1 MKDEI
6 QIIPP
11 GFKSGFIAI
20 AGAPNVGKSTLLN
33 RILGQKI
40 SITSKK
46 PQTTRNRILGVLH
59 RTGCQLIFIDTPGVH
74 PARRPLNVHIVE
86 TAMSAMGDVDL
97 VLFMI
102 DASAADTISE
112 AQLLKQ
118 LNKTGRSAVLVLN
131 KIDKIA
137 KYRLLDLIKTWS
149 SRYPFKALVP
159 ISAKTGEQVD
169 TLIDT
174 LKAHLPEG
182 PPFFPDD
189 QLTDLSERFLVAEMI
204 REKVF
209 RLTGAEI
216 PYATAVTIEAFTE
229 EPKRPL
235 ITIHAT
241 IHVERSSQKGIV
253 IGKRGVKL
261 RQIGTEARQAI
272 EGLLNVQVFLKLFV
286 RVDKNWSQD
295 SRMLRRFGYL

>member
-20 AGAPNVGKSTLLN
+20 VGAPNVGKSTLLN

-59 RTGCQLIFIDTPGVH
+59 RTECQLIFIDTPGIH
-74 PARRPLNVHIVE
+74 LAKRPLNVQIVE
-86 TAMSAMGDVDL
+86 TAMAALGDVDL

-102 DASAADTISE
+102 DVSTTDSISE
-112 AQLLKQ
+112 NQLLKQ
-118 LNKTGRSAVLVLN
+118 LNKTQRPTVLVLN
-131 KIDKIA
+131 KVDKVK
-137 KYRLLDLIKTWS
+137 KYTLLDLIKIWS
-149 SRYPFKALVP
+149 SRYSFEALIP

-169 TLIDT
+169 ALIDT
-174 LKAHLPEG
+174 LQKYLPEG
-182 PPFFPDD
+182 PPFFPDT
-189 QLTDLSERFLVAEMI
+189 QVTDLSERFLVAEII

-216 PYATAVTIEAFTE
+216 PYATAVTIESFTE
-229 EPKRPL
+229 NPTRPL

-241 IHVERSSQKGIV
+241 IHVERASQKGII
-253 IGKRGVKL
+253 IGKQGAKL
-261 RQIGTEARQAI
+261 KQIGTEARRGI